1 MTNCAFLGSHPVR
14 LKVDVYHYR
23 ILVNTNTLETIPI
36 HPAYILRFRVFQFYE
51 CFISISS
58 KSWLPFLNSLLILPF
73 LLMSFHFPSFLLEFL
88 FIWRSYFY
96 LIVFFFIENHPCF
109 SFLPPLPLFLP
120 FDLLLEGFCKR
131 QMVLGSCYV
140 GHVTI
145 FYVFSIDLSFCKTL
159 YGNSLS
165 ALISSRLKYHISG
178 DSNNHLLS

>member
-1 MTNCAFLGSHPVR
+1 MTNCAILGSHPVR

-36 HPAYILRFRVFQFYE
+36 HLAYILRFRVFQFYG

-73 LLMSFHFPSFLLEFL
+73 LLISFHFPSFLWEFP

-96 LIVFFFIENHPCF
+96 LTVFFFTENHPCF
-109 SFLPPLPLFLP
+109 FFLPPLPLFLS
-120 FDLLLEGFCKR
+120 FDLLLEGPCKL

-140 GHVTI
+140 VHVTI
-145 FYVFSIDLSFCKTL
+145 FYVFSFDLSFCNTL

-178 DSNNHLLS
+178 NSNNHLLS